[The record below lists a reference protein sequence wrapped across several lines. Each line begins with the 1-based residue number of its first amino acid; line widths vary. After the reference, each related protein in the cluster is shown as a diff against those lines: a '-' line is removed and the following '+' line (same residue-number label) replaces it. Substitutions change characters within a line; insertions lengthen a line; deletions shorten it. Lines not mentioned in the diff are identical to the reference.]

1 MGGLRNRW
9 AEEQVVWVELSWQRE
24 ERPRWDGN
32 KQRIIGGAPPGALDL
47 DFAAD
52 SDLPGDWFAARRDG
66 AVVGYGW
73 LDSTWGGDIEI
84 LLAVDP
90 EAQASGVGSFV
101 LAQLEREAAERG
113 TNYVYN
119 TVRDTH
125 PDRDAVHDWLLVRG
139 YRGNERDAALRKR
152 VGVVE
157 SAPAAAAHRQP
168 PAPTA
173 VPPGHEERGG
183 YVDVEDH
190 RY

>member
-1 MGGLRNRW
+1 MD
-9 AEEQVVWVELSWQRE
+9 LSWQRE
-24 ERPRWDGN
+24 ERPRWDAD

-47 DFAAD
+47 DPPAGA
-52 SDLPGDWFAARRDG
+52 DLPGDWFAARRDG

-73 LDSTWGGDIEI
+73 LDSTWGGDTEI

-90 EAQASGVGSFV
+90 AVQACGVGSFV
-101 LAQLEREAAERG
+101 LTQLEREAAQRG

-125 PDRDAVHDWLLVRG
+125 PDRDAVHDWLMVRG

-152 VGVVE
+152 VGRVE
-157 SAPAAAAHRQP
+157 SAPATAADRQAP
-168 PAPTA
+168 IPAA
-173 VPPGHEERGG
+173 RPPGHEESGG